1 MVRLLWLLLE
11 EGKHVKGVQGV
22 RLHNSDCQWY
32 VLLKQCLLARSLF
45 NLIIFPKDRSIRH
58 VDTRDTS
65 QNWLWKE
72 YLLRIIFKSFVIGLP
87 IIFFN
92 LLQAQRM
99 SRSSPGRWTIHVGVW
114 VCQLSNQ
121 RLWKHVFQDL
131 IDTWRFKSKYK
142 AFREMDK
149 AKKVPEWLSNEL
161 LKQCH
166 WYY

>member
-22 RLHNSDCQWY
+22 KLHNSDCQWY

-72 YLLRIIFKSFVIGLP
+72 YLLRNIFKSFVIGLP
-87 IIFFN
+87 IIFLN
-92 LLQAQRM
+92 LNR
-99 SRSSPGRWTIHVGVW
+99 RNVCPGVHLVDERFMLEYEFVSCRIKGYENMFFRTWSTLEG
-114 VCQLSNQ
+114 LSQ
-121 RLWKHVFQDL
+121 STKPSGEVD
-131 IDTWRFKSKYK
+131 KVKK
-142 AFREMDK
+142 A
-149 AKKVPEWLSNEL
+149 PEWLSNEL

>member
-1 MVRLLWLLLE
+1 MWKEFRSWSYITVILIDTCSW
-11 EGKHVKGVQGV
+11 
-22 RLHNSDCQWY
+22 SSAY
-32 VLLKQCLLARSLF
+32 LLARSLF

-131 IDTWRFKSKYK
+131 IDAWRFKSKYK